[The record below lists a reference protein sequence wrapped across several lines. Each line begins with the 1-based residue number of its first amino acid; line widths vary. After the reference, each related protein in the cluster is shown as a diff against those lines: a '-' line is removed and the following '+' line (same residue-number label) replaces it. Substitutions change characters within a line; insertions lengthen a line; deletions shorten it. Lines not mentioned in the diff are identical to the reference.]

1 MTGERF
7 SVSIAG
13 RTFTVTQGPGSTLE
27 IDGAGFTVEPA
38 GTHAWRIRSA
48 GTSVRAHAIQDGDR
62 IWVHAGGRT
71 FVADVGSGT
80 YVRRLR
86 DSGDDHALAAP
97 MPAAVRAVLV
107 DVGQH
112 VEAGDLLIMLEAMKM
127 ELPVRAPRAGIVR
140 AIHCRPGDLVQP
152 GPALAELS

>member
-7 SVSIAG
+7 IVTIAG
-13 RTFTVTQGPGSTLE
+13 RTFTVTQGPTSTLE
-27 IDGAGFTVEPA
+27 IDGAEFTVEPA

-48 GTSVRAHAIQDGDR
+48 DTSVRVHAILDGDR
-62 IWVHAGGRT
+62 VWIHAGGRT
-71 FVADVGSGT
+71 FVADVASAT
-80 YVRRLR
+80 SVRRAR
-86 DSGDDHALAAP
+86 DSGAEHALTAP

-107 DVGQH
+107 DVGQQ

-127 ELPVRAPRAGIVR
+127 ELPVRAPRAGTVS